1 MIKILSEKNVKN
13 NRIITK
19 EETEMLA
26 ADAKIYEV
34 VRVMDGKPVFLKE
47 HFDRMN
53 ESIRL
58 SRIKGRLDYEEFK
71 DSIDLLI
78 RENPYRNLNIR
89 ISYLY
94 DEKPL
99 TLFYFIESY
108 YPTREEFRRGIH
120 TVTLKMERSNPN
132 AKLYQKELRDE
143 VTRLIKE
150 KNVFEA
156 LLVNHDGTI
165 SEGSRS
171 NIFFV
176 KGNKLITPPDSS
188 VLLGVTRS
196 KVISLCEDNGI
207 EIEKRIIR
215 LDEIGG
221 FDGAFITGT
230 SNDVLP
236 VKTIDDRV
244 YNSPDNDLVKRVSEL
259 YLEEV
264 AKEIR

>member
-1 MIKILSEKNVKN
+1 
-13 NRIITK
+13 
-19 EETEMLA
+19 
-26 ADAKIYEV
+26 
-34 VRVMDGKPVFLKE
+34 
-47 HFDRMN
+47 MN

-150 KNVFEA
+150 KNAFEA